1 MEGKNLKTPNIDRI
15 AEEGIR
21 FTNNFA
27 SCAMSVPIRA
37 SLYTGLYPA
46 RHGSYQNHKISYSDI
61 KERHVL
67 SAPGGLSGRACRKT
81 HTVPKSVFNFEKV
94 PGFEEN
100 CIAVTADYTVDGI
113 RDFMR
118 QDSPFCLFV
127 CSTLSTLRGH
137 AEIRMN
143 LMQIR
148 LYCLPNCVD
157 NKGTRELFRRLL
169 AEIRALDNQVGDVLK
184 TIEEVGKLDN
194 TLVVFL
200 GEQGPQLPGGKWTC
214 WNYSQSS
221 ALVARYP
228 AKIKAKSTSDA
239 IVQYEDI
246 LPTLMEFVGG
256 DEIEGIDGKS
266 FLKALFG
273 KEKEHRRFAYGIHNN
288 IPEGTAYPI
297 RSIRDKRY
305 KLILNLTPEVEYFEK
320 HLMNLKNER
329 SVWASWIE
337 STKTDKRAR
346 YFVDRYVKRP
356 AIEFYDMQ
364 KRSLGVE

>member
-1 MEGKNLKTPNIDRI
+1 MLICLQY
-15 AEEGIR
+15 A
-21 FTNNFA
+21 F
-27 SCAMSVPIRA
+27 
-37 SLYTGLYPA
+37 
-46 RHGSYQNHKISYSDI
+46 H
-61 KERHVL
+61 
-67 SAPGGLSGRACRKT
+67 APWTCGNKDEFDAD
-81 HTVPKSVFNFEKV
+81 KV
-94 PGFEEN
+94 ILP
-100 CIAVTADYTVDGI
+100 
-113 RDFMR
+113 
-118 QDSPFCLFV
+118 
-127 CSTLSTLRGH
+127 
-137 AEIRMN
+137 
-143 LMQIR
+143 
-148 LYCLPNCVD
+148 PNCVD

-214 WNYSQSS
+214 WNYGQSS

-364 KRSLGVE
+364 KDPWELNNLAEEKKYAKRIAMMKGELEA